1 MLKLLLLGIGLL
13 LLFEGI
19 LYFFLAGNLNSILGQ
34 LSKVDPQKIKTIF
47 FEDQLSK
54 VDPQKIKTISLIMTI
69 IGACLIYFTFRF
81 YGDL

>member
-1 MLKLLLLGIGLL
+1 MVKRILLGIGLL

-19 LYFFLAGNLNSILGQ
+19 LYFFLASSLNTLLEQ
-34 LSKVDPQKIKTIF
+34 LR
-47 FEDQLSK
+47 K

-69 IGACLIYFTFRF
+69 MGACLIYFTFRF

>member
-1 MLKLLLLGIGLL
+1 MLKLILLGIGLL

-19 LYFFLAGNLNSILGQ
+19 LYFFLAGNLNTL
-34 LSKVDPQKIKTIF
+34 L
-47 FEDQLSK
+47 DQLSK

-69 IGACLIYFTFRF
+69 LGACLIYFTLRF

>member
-1 MLKLLLLGIGLL
+1 MFKLFLLGVGLL

-19 LYFFLAGNLNSILGQ
+19 LYFFLAGNLNTFL
-34 LSKVDPQKIKTIF
+34 
-47 FEDQLSK
+47 DQLRK

>member
-1 MLKLLLLGIGLL
+1 MFKLFLLGLGLL

-19 LYFFLAGNLNSILGQ
+19 LYFFLAGNLNIL
-34 LSKVDPQKIKTIF
+34 F
-47 FEDQLSK
+47 DQLRK
-54 VDPQKIKTISLIMTI
+54 VDPQKIKTISLIMTV

>member
-1 MLKLLLLGIGLL
+1 MFKLFLLGVGLL

-19 LYFFLAGNLNSILGQ
+19 LYFFLASNLITL
-34 LSKVDPQKIKTIF
+34 L
-47 FEDQLSK
+47 DQLRK

>member
-13 LLFEGI
+13 LFFEGL
-19 LYFFLAGNLNSILGQ
+19 LYFFLAGNLKKL
-34 LSKVDPQKIKTIF
+34 L
-47 FEDQLSK
+47 DQLAS

-69 IGACLIYFTFRF
+69 MGACLIYFTFRF

>member
-1 MLKLLLLGIGLL
+1 MLKLFLLGIGLL
-13 LLFEGI
+13 LFFEGI
-19 LYFFLAGNLNSILGQ
+19 LYFFLARNLNSILAQ
-34 LSKVDPQKIKTIF
+34 I
-47 FEDQLSK
+47 SK

>member
-34 LSKVDPQKIKTIF
+34 LSKVDPQKIKTI
-47 FEDQLSK
+47 
-54 VDPQKIKTISLIMTI
+54 SLIMTI

>member
-1 MLKLLLLGIGLL
+1 MFKLFLLGVGLL

-19 LYFFLAGNLNSILGQ
+19 IYFFLAGNLSIL
-34 LSKVDPQKIKTIF
+34 L
-47 FEDQLSK
+47 DQLRK

-69 IGACLIYFTFRF
+69 MGACLIYFTLRF

>member
-1 MLKLLLLGIGLL
+1 MLKLFLLGIGLL
-13 LLFEGI
+13 LFFEGI
-19 LYFFLAGNLNSILGQ
+19 LYFFLARNLIPILEQ
-34 LSKVDPQKIKTIF
+34 I
-47 FEDQLSK
+47 SK

>member
-1 MLKLLLLGIGLL
+1 MLKLFLLGIGLL
-13 LLFEGI
+13 LFFEGI
-19 LYFFLAGNLNSILGQ
+19 LYFFLARNLN
-34 LSKVDPQKIKTIF
+34 F
-47 FEDQLSK
+47 FFDQLRE